1 MSRSNDRKHIVDVCV
16 KIWSTMSIENMLWM
30 NLLKF
35 GGQCLVIM
43 TENTLW
49 IPSNDRKGIVEVCV
63 KIWWNV
69 QKY

>member
-1 MSRSNDRKHIVDVCV
+1 
-16 KIWSTMSIENMLWM
+16 MSIENMLWM